1 MSCGA
6 ASSYLA
12 YLVKFDEIHLELA
25 DLRVKGERVKEHRAD
40 ERDVGRLAGQQ
51 QSLGFNLMHSYEGG
65 LLSCEKYSFI
75 IIDRSERKLYYGLF
89 LFTREIIPH
98 NGMIN

>member
-40 ERDVGRLAGQQ
+40 ESYVSRLAEEKDFHRSIYQTKPVIDPLPPINPEPSQLGEDVDNAE
-51 QSLGFNLMHSYEGG
+51 SLEVVDEDVWH
-65 LLSCEKYSFI
+65 
-75 IIDRSERKLYYGLF
+75 
-89 LFTREIIPH
+89 P
-98 NGMIN
+98 